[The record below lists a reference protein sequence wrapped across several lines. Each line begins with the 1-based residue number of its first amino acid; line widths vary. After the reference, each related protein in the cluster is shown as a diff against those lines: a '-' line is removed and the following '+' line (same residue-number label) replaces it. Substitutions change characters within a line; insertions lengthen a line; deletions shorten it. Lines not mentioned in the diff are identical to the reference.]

1 MERIASFSVDHLL
14 LEPGVYV
21 SRIDRDPAT
30 GAAVTTFD
38 LRLTTPNK
46 EPVMNTAE
54 CHTIEHLGATFLRN
68 HAEWS
73 SRIVYFGPMGC
84 RTGFYL
90 VVFGELT
97 SEKVLPLVRELFEF
111 VAGFEGDVPGAAPEE
126 CGNYGPEPPHGQL
139 ACAPL
144 PRPRPGR
151 YRREASALS
160 AGVRALSS
168 KTRALGAFAYAG
180 RLFVDWSG

>member
-30 GAAVTTFD
+30 GTAVTTFD

-68 HAEWS
+68 HAEWGRAVS
-73 SRIVYFGPMGC
+73 STLAPW
-84 RTGFYL
+84 
-90 VVFGELT
+90 
-97 SEKVLPLVRELFEF
+97 
-111 VAGFEGDVPGAAPEE
+111 AAARAFTWS
-126 CGNYGPEPPHGQL
+126 CL
-139 ACAPL
+139 A
-144 PRPRPGR
+144 R
-151 YRREASALS
+151 
-160 AGVRALSS
+160 
-168 KTRALGAFAYAG
+168 
-180 RLFVDWSG
+180 

>member
-21 SRIDRDPAT
+21 SRVDRDPAT

-73 SRIVYFGPMGC
+73 SPYCLLWP
-84 RTGFYL
+84 
-90 VVFGELT
+90 
-97 SEKVLPLVRELFEF
+97 
-111 VAGFEGDVPGAAPEE
+111 
-126 CGNYGPEPPHGQL
+126 YGLPHGL
-139 ACAPL
+139 L
-144 PRPRPGR
+144 PGCVWRGD
-151 YRREASALS
+151 E
-160 AGVRALSS
+160 
-168 KTRALGAFAYAG
+168 
-180 RLFVDWSG
+180 